1 MPKTVVLTGV
11 GHDQVGIVAEVTQ
24 KLFDFGCNLLD
35 SSMTLLRGE
44 FAIILMLELAENQSV
59 DDLRLR
65 LSDVENKMG
74 LTITVRELS
83 ASEIADKHDAG
94 TPHMISVYGAD
105 KPGIVAGITKKLAK
119 LGVNIT
125 DVETKASS
133 EGKKTIFVMILEVSV
148 PKEMSTQDL
157 EEGLADIS
165 KSLNVDVTVQSV
177 EVLEL

>member
-44 FAIILMLELAENQSV
+44 FAIILMLELAENQSME
-59 DDLRLR
+59 DLRSR
-65 LSDVENKMG
+65 LKDVEQKMG
-74 LTITVRELS
+74 LTIMLRELS
-83 ASEIADKHDAG
+83 ANEIAEQTDSG
-94 TPHMISVYGAD
+94 TPHMISVYGGD
-105 KPGIVAGITKKLAK
+105 KPGIVCGITQQLAK

-125 DVETKASS
+125 DVETKASREGS
-133 EGKKTIFVMILEVSV
+133 ETIFVMILEVSV
-148 PKEMSTQDL
+148 PKAMSTQDL
-157 EEGLADIS
+157 EKGLSDVS
-165 KSLNVDVTVQSV
+165 KTLKVDVTVQSV